1 MTEPTIYEISSPGRI
16 GVRFPESDVPS
27 YTIPDELLRADLPFP
42 ELAEIDVI
50 RHFTHLSSKNYNI
63 DKGFYPWVPAR

>member
-27 YTIPDELLRADLPFP
+27 YTVPDELLRADLPF
-42 ELAEIDVI
+42 
-50 RHFTHLSSKNYNI
+50 LS
-63 DKGFYPWVPAR
+63 